1 MNGIKFKITKMDQ
14 EMFFLRVGAIVYV
27 DFEDNRVWSED
38 RKQYVP
44 LNLAEKLGIDG
55 VQV

>member
-27 DFEDNRVWSED
+27 DFDDNRVWSED
-38 RKQYVP
+38 RKQYMP